1 MFKSKK
7 DKELLSAMAKETYEL
22 PSSYQERVKQ
32 TLEALPDHHSEK
44 RCYRRRVIA
53 AIPAC
58 ALLLAVTTTSAGSIV
73 GDRMK
78 EMDKEETQRYV
89 DTLQNLHI
97 NADLYSRE
105 LTARESERIKKLNVA
120 YDSGTFPESE
130 LPIFETVSQAEG
142 TDYCYIEENGTFMLP
157 ETELTDEELLQM
169 IDFWTKRDYS
179 LQVHSEENSDL
190 EEEQSDV
197 NITEQ
202 VAAVEA
208 AREFI
213 ERFFDVD
220 ISDYEDTTEFVDS
233 SYNILLKNEN
243 QAYVVMER
251 AEDGL
256 VYDVGLYIPQD
267 LWRADCPFDE
277 KQLIDSYHMA
287 KEVLEHYLPTECNI
301 TRSCYAY
308 GIKDDA
314 LYNGTSQY
322 IFDCSDGNC
331 YAICY
336 SFNINQIYRVYVL
349 PNLYDIYVENYTS
362 EKNNNSVSRIVVD
375 MDEK

>member
-7 DKELLSAMAKETYEL
+7 DKELLSVMAKETYEL

-197 NITEQ
+197 SIEPDEAIE
-202 VAAVEA
+202 VA
-208 AREFI
+208 RGFI
-213 ERFFDVD
+213 ESFYDVD
-220 ISDYEDTTEFVDS
+220 ISSYDGSTELISTYYHTSFQ
-233 SYNILLKNEN
+233 KNDDGYWALVN
-243 QAYVVMER
+243 V
-251 AEDGL
+251 EDGQ
-256 VYDVGLYIPQD
+256 VYDAGLGISQEV
-267 LWRADCPFDE
+267 WRADRVFNE
-277 KQLIDSYHMA
+277 EQLVESYYMA
-287 KEVLEHYLPTECNI
+287 KDVLEHYLPTGCNI
-301 TRSCYAY
+301 TRSCYVY
-308 GIKDDA
+308 GIKDDE
-314 LYNGTSQY
+314 LYNGTAQY

-349 PNLYDIYVENYTS
+349 PNLYDIYVEDYKS
-362 EKNNNSVSRIVVD
+362 ERNNNSISRIVVD